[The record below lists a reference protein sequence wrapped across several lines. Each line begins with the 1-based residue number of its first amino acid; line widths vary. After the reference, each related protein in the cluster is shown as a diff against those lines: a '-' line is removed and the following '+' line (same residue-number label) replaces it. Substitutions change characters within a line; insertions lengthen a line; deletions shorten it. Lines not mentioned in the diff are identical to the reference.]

1 MNRTAIYARTACP
14 NEAELNWQVQVLRGL
29 AAELNLNATHI
40 IRETAS
46 GLNFERQG
54 LRELMGLVKAHEVDT
69 ILMKDLARIG
79 RDIPKVIDVLEELNK
94 YGITLI
100 IQGGDTVEIDDNPLL
115 KYLRRFTLYPSLEV
129 VLASTTE

>member
-14 NEAELNWQVQVLRGL
+14 NETALNWQVEVLQGL
-29 AAELNLNATHI
+29 AAKLGLNVTHT

-46 GLNFERQG
+46 GLDFERQG
-54 LRELMGLVKAHEVDT
+54 LQKLMRLSEQHEIDT
-69 ILMKDLARIG
+69 VLMTSLDRIG
-79 RDIPKVIDVLEELNK
+79 RDAMKVLAVLEELTSH
-94 YGITLI
+94 GIKRI
-100 IQGGDTVEIDDNPLL
+100 IQGGTTVEVNDSPLL